1 MTPHRELSN
10 ALSWM
15 AEGTIWIQGYVNRLT
30 DADFAGQSRLSGWT
44 RSHLVAHLARNA
56 DALTRLLI
64 WARTGIETPMYANT
78 EQRAAEIES
87 GAHETPAALREAF
100 SSASER
106 LSIAVQDLPRDAWS
120 AEVRSALGRTI
131 PASEVPWLRTREV
144 WLHGFDL
151 GTGALL
157 DEIPSPVSIAL
168 IEDITQSF
176 ASRVGAVSMRL
187 RVIDSGNAESTSTT
201 FTIGED
207 GEEVTGT
214 PADLVGWLSGRT
226 QGEGVGCDGTLP
238 TIPPWL

>member
-1 MTPHRELSN
+1 MTQHRTLSD

-15 AEGTIWIQGYVNRLT
+15 TEGTIWIQGYVNRLT
-30 DADFAGQSRLSGWT
+30 DADFAEDSRLPGWT
-44 RSHLVAHLARNA
+44 RGHLVAHLAKNA
-56 DALTRLLI
+56 EALTRLLI
-64 WARTGIETPMYANT
+64 WARTGVETPMYANA

-87 GAHETPAALREAF
+87 GAHETPAVLREAF
-100 SSASER
+100 MNASER
-106 LSIAVQDLPRDAWS
+106 LSSAVQELPREAWS
-120 AEVRSALGRTI
+120 FEVRSALGRTI

-151 GTGALL
+151 GTGAQL
-157 DEIPSPVSIAL
+157 DEIPSPVAIAL
-168 IEDITQSF
+168 VEDITQSF

-207 GEEVTGT
+207 GEQVTGT

-226 QGEGVGCDGTLP
+226 QGEGVSCDDALP